1 MADLLVVDKHIN
13 VSILEL
19 AVADL
24 LLCFV
29 ATEQIGLQS
38 MAFGRRVLGPDL
50 L

>member
-1 MADLLVVDKHIN
+1 VADLLVVDKHIN

-29 ATEQIGLQS
+29 ATEQIPS
-38 MAFGRRVLGPDL
+38 VAFGRRVLGPDL

>member
-19 AVADL
+19 AVGDL

-29 ATEQIGLQS
+29 ATEQIQLV
-38 MAFGRRVLGPDL
+38 AFGRRVLGPDL